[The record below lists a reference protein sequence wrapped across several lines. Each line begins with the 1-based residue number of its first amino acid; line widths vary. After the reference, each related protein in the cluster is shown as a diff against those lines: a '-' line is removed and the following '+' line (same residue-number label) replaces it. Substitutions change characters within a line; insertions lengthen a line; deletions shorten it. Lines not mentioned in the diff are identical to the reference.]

1 MNSGFSEPSGR
12 YRSAPN
18 AHLPSVPR
26 MEFPTSRSM
35 RMMTSVSM
43 LPRMM
48 GAAIA
53 VRVLNGFGMSAPHRS
68 DVGNGAGDGGCS
80 RPGRACQMGTR
91 PRALAADKIAVGGRD
106 RALAGRNRF
115 AVGGKTHRASRL
127 APFEACIGKD
137 FVEPFGDRITLDG
150 FRARHDP
157 GTNARGHL
165 AAARDLGGG
174 PQIAEPAVGARP
186 DENPIDRC

>member
-26 MEFPTSRSM
+26 MEFPTSRSI

-68 DVGNGAGDGGCS
+68 HVGDGAGDGGCG
-80 RPGRACQMGTR
+80 RTCRACQMGAR
-91 PRALAADKIAVGGRD
+91 PRALATDKIAVGGRD
-106 RALAGRNRF
+106 RTLTGSNRF
-115 AVGGKTHRASRL
+115 TVGGKTHRASRL
-127 APFEACIGKD
+127 SPFEPGIGKD
-137 FVEPFGDRITLDG
+137 LVQPFGHRIALDG
-150 FRARHDP
+150 LRTRHDP
-157 GTNARGHL
+157 GTDARCNF
-165 AAARDLGGG
+165 AAARNLGGG
-174 PQIAEPAVGARP
+174 PQIAQ
-186 DENPIDRC
+186 

>member
-12 YRSAPN
+12 YRSAPK

-53 VRVLNGFGMSAPHRS
+53 VRVLNGFGMSASHRS
-68 DVGNGAGDGGCS
+68 HVSDGAGDGGC
-80 RPGRACQMGTR
+80 GCACRACQMGTR
-91 PRALAADKIAVGGRD
+91 PRAMAADNIAVGGRD
-106 RALAGRNRF
+106 RTLTGSNRF
-115 AVGGKTHRASRL
+115 TVGGKTHRTSWL
-127 APFEACIGKD
+127 APFEPGIDKD
-137 FVEPFGDRITLDG
+137 PVQPFGDRIALDG
-150 FRARHDP
+150 LRTRYDP
-157 GTNARGHL
+157 GTDARCNL

-174 PQIAEPAVGARP
+174 PQIA
-186 DENPIDRC
+186 